1 MKAKVKLKVI
11 GLLKG
16 GNIVN
21 PAGEDAQ
28 ELKMPVIMSGEGGLT
43 TETELAGAIP
53 LTADQIT
60 DITRKG
66 WDGMG
71 FLVLMELDE

>member
-1 MKAKVKLKVI
+1 MKAKVNFKVI

-16 GNIVN
+16 GKIVN
-21 PAGEDAQ
+21 AVGEDVQ
-28 ELKMPVIMSGEGGLT
+28 ELKFPAIMSGEGGLT
-43 TETELAGAIP
+43 TETELTGTIP
-53 LTADQIT
+53 LTADEIT

-71 FLVLMELDE
+71 FLMLMELDE